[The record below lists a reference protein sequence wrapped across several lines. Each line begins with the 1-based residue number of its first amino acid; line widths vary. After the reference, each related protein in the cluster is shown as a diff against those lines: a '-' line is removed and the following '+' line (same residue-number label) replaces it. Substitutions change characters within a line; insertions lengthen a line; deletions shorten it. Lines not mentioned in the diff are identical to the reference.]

1 MAGGACRGYGGRGG
15 LGMVVR
21 YGPKVVLRI
30 GIQSL
35 NFPTSFWS
43 GLHLASL
50 WHHARMQQDDEI
62 TLAITSASRSALLR
76 AATRLLGPAEAEDAV
91 QDAYVRALEANAQ
104 VLNAAQAW
112 LLTVVRNLAI
122 DRLRRRQW
130 MAQWLAEV
138 AQAAQE
144 GLGNDMGMAAPS
156 AEADASLAQQ
166 ATLALYWLAVCVTP
180 AEGAAVLLHAVFDVS
195 HAELAQARGG
205 TVAASRQQL
214 RRALQRVRQ
223 VQDEASTIDGDGRPE
238 LQGAEAALLRLYLQS
253 LQSRDPQ
260 TLWALL
266 RQPPVSARAVLGPAK
281 ALHAAWTV
289 PQTAP
294 CAPSTLSGVVQAGGQ
309 LGLVLTLDGV
319 MLCVVPLGPHAAQA
333 HPDGDDGA
341 YAESA
346 AVQCA

>member
-1 MAGGACRGYGGRGG
+1 MGTTVG
-15 LGMVVR
+15 

-30 GIQSL
+30 GIQSP

-43 GLHLASL
+43 GLHLARL

-156 AEADASLAQQ
+156 AEAEAALAQQ

-223 VQDEASTIDGDGRPE
+223 VKDEASTIDGDGRPE

-281 ALHAAWTV
+281 ALHAAWPV

-294 CAPSTLSGVVQAGGQ
+294 CAPCTLSGVVQAGGQ

-346 AVQCA
+346 AVQYA